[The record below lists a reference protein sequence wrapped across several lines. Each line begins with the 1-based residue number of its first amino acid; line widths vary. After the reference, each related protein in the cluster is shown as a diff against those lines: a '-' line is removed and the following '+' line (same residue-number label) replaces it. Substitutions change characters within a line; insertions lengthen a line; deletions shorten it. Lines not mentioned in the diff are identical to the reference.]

1 MLNVDTNN
9 VDAQLSFTPVR
20 GQTPSEVLQRE
31 AFA

>member
-1 MLNVDTNN
+1 MLNVGTNN

-20 GQTPSEVLQRE
+20 GQTPPEALQRE